1 MAWIDY
7 KKACDM
13 VLHSQIIECIDL
25 PRAVENIKS
34 FLVNSME
41 KWKIMLCSGNC
52 KLGEVEIKWG
62 AFQGDSLSPYWQV

>member
-25 PRAVENIKS
+25 LGVVENIKS

-41 KWKIMLCSGNC
+41 K
-52 KLGEVEIKWG
+52 
-62 AFQGDSLSPYWQV
+62 